1 MTQKILKKETTES
14 KKSKLQQKY
23 ESLLKDIEKR
33 KKQHKNLTEGLRVA
47 IPRVINELQPLAK
60 NESEWHIKKLYRLD
74 EIVDEIVI
82 SKTKKEIFV
91 TYILDEICLFLTSSH
106 PDNEELKYLYQKY
119 AKEAFNFNNTPK
131 QFDLEENKQPTS
143 EEIIDKKEDHA
154 SFETNGKNSDAK
166 FNKKE
171 KQPNKKQKKEL
182 EEQKI
187 LALDAKA
194 IYFRLIKKFHPDRQQ
209 DLEKQK
215 EYTEISKLVTK
226 AYKENDFMALLRLQV
241 EYIDENENDA
251 HALADDMIERYN
263 KILLGQLTELNLTV
277 LQAKRNAH
285 GMFED
290 FFDENYTFSEKL
302 FEKKKREIEISISK
316 IKQNIEESHLQKK
329 GWFKQWL
336 RELQELNDKKALD
349 IFYNGF

>member
-1 MTQKILKKETTES
+1 MTQKILKKEASEN

-23 ESLLKDIEKR
+23 ERLLKDIEKR
-33 KKQHKNLTEGLRVA
+33 KKQHKNLTEGLRAAV
-47 IPRVINELQPLAK
+47 PRVISELQPLAK
-60 NESEWHIKKLYRLD
+60 SESEWHIKKLLRLD

-91 TYILDEICLFLTSSH
+91 SYVLEEIFLFLTTSH
-106 PDNEELKYLYQKY
+106 PDNEELKNLYKKY
-119 AKEAFNFNNTPK
+119 AKEEFTFNNIPK
-131 QFDLEENKQPTS
+131 QFDFDENKQSTS
-143 EEIIDKKEDHA
+143 EEIIDEFEDHG
-154 SFETNGKNSDAK
+154 SFESNEKNSDPK
-166 FNKKE
+166 INKKE
-171 KQPNKKQKKEL
+171 KQPNKKQEKEL
-182 EEQKI
+182 EEEKI
-187 LALDAKA
+187 LAQDAKA
-194 IYFRLIKKFHPDRQQ
+194 IYFRLIKKYHPDRQQ

-263 KILLGQLTELNLTV
+263 KILLSQLTELNLTV
-277 LQAKRNAH
+277 LQAKRNAY
-285 GMFED
+285 GLFED
-290 FFDENYTFSEKL
+290 FFDESYTFSEKL

-316 IKQNIEESHLQKK
+316 IKQNIEDSHLQKK

-336 RELQELNDKKALD
+336 RELQELNDKKNLA
-349 IFYNGF
+349 IFYTGF

>member
-1 MTQKILKKETTES
+1 MTNKILKKESGET
-14 KKSKLQQKY
+14 KKSKLQSRY
-23 ESLLKDIEKR
+23 EKLLNDIDKK
-33 KKQHKNLTEGLRVA
+33 KKQHQNFTEGLRKAV
-47 IPRVINELQPLAK
+47 PLVISELQPLAK
-60 NESEWHIKKLYRLD
+60 EEAEWHIKKLIRLD
-74 EIVDEIVI
+74 EIVDEIII

-91 TYILDEICLFLTSSH
+91 SYILEEICLFLTSSH
-106 PDNEELKYLYQKY
+106 PDNEELKNLYQKY
-119 AKEAFNFNNTPK
+119 AKEEFLFNRTSEQVDYEEKK
-131 QFDLEENKQPTS
+131 QSIS
-143 EEIIDKKEDHA
+143 EEIIDKKADHD
-154 SFETNGKNSDAK
+154 SFETNSKNSGSK

-171 KQPNKKQKKEL
+171 KQPNKKQEL

-194 IYFRLIKKFHPDRQQ
+194 IYFRLIKKYHPDRQQ

-215 EYTEISKLVTK
+215 EYTEISKLVTR
-226 AYKENDFMALLRLQV
+226 AYKENDFMGLLRLQV

-251 HALADDMIERYN
+251 HAIADDMIERYN
-263 KILLGQLTELNLTV
+263 KILLSQLTELNLTV

-285 GMFED
+285 GLFED
-290 FFDENYTFSEKL
+290 FFDENYSFSEKL
-302 FEKKKREIEISISK
+302 FEKKKREIEINICK

-336 RELQELNDKKALD
+336 RELQELNDRKALD

>member
-1 MTQKILKKETTES
+1 MSKKILKKEQPES
-14 KKSKLQQKY
+14 KKSKLQSKY
-23 ESLLKDIEKR
+23 EKLLKDIEKK
-33 KKQHKNLTEGLRVA
+33 KKQHQNLTDGLRMAV
-47 IPRVINELQPLAK
+47 PRVMSELQPLAK
-60 NESEWHIKKLYRLD
+60 TENDWHIKKLIRLD

-91 TYILDEICLFLTSSH
+91 TYILDEICLFLTTSH
-106 PDNEELKYLYQKY
+106 PDNEELKNLYQKY

-131 QFDLEENKQPTS
+131 QFDFEEKKQSTS
-143 EEIIDKKEDHA
+143 EEIIDKKEDND

-166 FNKKE
+166 FSKKE
-171 KQPNKKQKKEL
+171 KPTNKKQEKEL

-194 IYFRLIKKFHPDRQQ
+194 IYFRLIKKYHPDRQQ

-251 HALADDMIERYN
+251 LALADDMIERYN
-263 KILLGQLTELNLTV
+263 KILLSQLTELNLTV
-277 LQAKRNAH
+277 LQAKRKAH
-285 GMFED
+285 GLFED
-290 FFDENYTFSEKL
+290 FFDENYIFSEKL
-302 FEKKKREIEISISK
+302 FEKKKSEIETSISK
-316 IKQNIEESHLQKK
+316 IKQNIAESHLQKK

>member
-1 MTQKILKKETTES
+1 MTQKIIKKETPES
-14 KKSKLQQKY
+14 KKSKPQQKY
-23 ESLLKDIEKR
+23 ENLLKDIEKR
-33 KKQHKNLTEGLRVA
+33 KKQHKNLIEGLRVA
-47 IPRVINELQPLAK
+47 IPRVISELQPLAK
-60 NESEWHIKKLYRLD
+60 NESEWHIKKLHRLD

-106 PDNEELKYLYQKY
+106 PDNEELKYLHQKY

-131 QFDLEENKQPTS
+131 QFDFEEKKQPTS

-182 EEQKI
+182 DAQKI
-187 LALDAKA
+187 LALEAKA
-194 IYFRLIKKFHPDRQQ
+194 IYFRLIKKYHPDRQQ

-241 EYIDENENDA
+241 EYIDENENEA

-263 KILLGQLTELNLTV
+263 KILLDQLTELNLTV

-285 GMFED
+285 GLFED

-349 IFYNGF
+349 IFYNRF

>member
-1 MTQKILKKETTES
+1 MTQKILKKETPES

-47 IPRVINELQPLAK
+47 IPRVISELQPLAK
-60 NESEWHIKKLYRLD
+60 NESEWHIKKLHRLD

-106 PDNEELKYLYQKY
+106 PNNEELKYLYQKY
-119 AKEAFNFNNTPK
+119 ANEAFNFNNTPK
-131 QFDLEENKQPTS
+131 KFDFEEKKQPTS
-143 EEIIDKKEDHA
+143 EEIVDEKEDND
-154 SFETNGKNSDAK
+154 SFETNGKNSNEK

-194 IYFRLIKKFHPDRQQ
+194 IYFRLIKKYHPDRQQ

-241 EYIDENENDA
+241 EYINENENEA

-263 KILLGQLTELNLTV
+263 KILLDQLTELNLTV

-285 GMFED
+285 GLFED

-349 IFYNGF
+349 IFYNRF

>member
-1 MTQKILKKETTES
+1 MTQKLLKKETHEN

-23 ESLLKDIEKR
+23 ESLLRDLEKR
-33 KKQHKNLTEGLRVA
+33 KKQHKNLSEGLRVA
-47 IPRVINELQPLAK
+47 IPRFIFELQPLAK
-60 NESEWHIKKLYRLD
+60 SESEWHIKKLLRLD

-82 SKTKKEIFV
+82 SKRKKEIFV
-91 TYILDEICLFLTSSH
+91 GFILDEICLFLTSSH
-106 PDNEELKYLYQKY
+106 SENEELKILYQKY
-119 AKEAFNFNNTPK
+119 AKETFNFRNMAK
-131 QFDLEENKQPTS
+131 QFDLEEKKQQTS
-143 EEIIDKKEDHA
+143 EEIVDKKEEHN
-154 SFETNGKNSDAK
+154 SFETNGKNSDRK

-171 KQPNKKQKKEL
+171 KQPNKKQDL

-187 LALDAKA
+187 LAVDAKA
-194 IYFRLIKKFHPDRQQ
+194 IYFRLIKKYHPDRQQ

-241 EYIDENENDA
+241 EYIDENENDG
-251 HALADDMIERYN
+251 HALAEDMIERYN
-263 KILLGQLTELNLTV
+263 RILHRQLTELNLTV

-285 GMFED
+285 GLFEEY
-290 FFDENYTFSEKL
+290 FDENYRFSEKL
-302 FEKKKREIEISISK
+302 FEKKKREIEINISK

-336 RELQELNDKKALD
+336 KELQELNDRKALD
-349 IFYNGF
+349 IFYNEF

>member
-1 MTQKILKKETTES
+1 MTQKILKKETSES

-33 KKQHKNLTEGLRVA
+33 KKQHKNLTDGLRVA
-47 IPRVINELQPLAK
+47 IPRVISELQPMAK
-60 NESEWHIKKLYRLD
+60 SESEWHIKKLLRLD

-91 TYILDEICLFLTSSH
+91 TYILEEICLFLTTSH
-106 PDNEELKYLYQKY
+106 PDHKELKNLYQKY
-119 AKEAFNFNNTPK
+119 TKEEFAFNNTPN
-131 QFDLEENKQPTS
+131 QFNFEENKQSTS
-143 EEIIDKKEDHA
+143 EEIIDKNE
-154 SFETNGKNSDAK
+154 ETDSDEKKPDAK
-166 FNKKE
+166 ANKKAN
-171 KQPNKKQKKEL
+171 QPNKKQEKEL

-194 IYFRLIKKFHPDRQQ
+194 IYFRLIKKYHPDRQQ

-263 KILLGQLTELNLTV
+263 KILLSQLTELNITV
-277 LQAKRNAH
+277 VQAKRNAH
-285 GMFED
+285 GLFED

-349 IFYNGF
+349 IFYKGF